1 MDYLG
6 KTYRSTAGN
15 WYYKV
20 VEFDSFYARSV
31 LVKNLSISSVAQA
44 STSFVERIRSG
55 ELIEIEE
62 EVFNRQ
68 LKQVGTELLNL
79 VMIT

>member
-6 KTYRSTAGN
+6 KTYKSTAGN

-20 VEFDSFYARSV
+20 VEFNHFYARSV
-31 LVKNLSISSVAQA
+31 LVKTLSISTHSQNPIN
-44 STSFVERIRSG
+44 FINRIRSG

-62 EVFNRQ
+62 EVFNKR